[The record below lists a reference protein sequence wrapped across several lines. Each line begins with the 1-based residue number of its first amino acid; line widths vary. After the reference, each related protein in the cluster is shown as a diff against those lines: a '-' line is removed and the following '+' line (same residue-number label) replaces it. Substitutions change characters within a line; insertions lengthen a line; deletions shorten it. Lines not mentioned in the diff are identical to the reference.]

1 VHKDVADQ
9 FFSQMKATVQ
19 EFYGNDS
26 QKTEYYGRIINAK
39 AFERLADLVKKSESF
54 IKFGGKVD
62 ATERY
67 IEPTVFDFG
76 SDLTAFRAQPLMQ
89 DELFGPLVPVAT
101 FTNVDEVID
110 LVRGLPTGK
119 PLACYCYSR
128 DKAFIDAISNR
139 TTSGGLCINDS
150 VMHLANHELP
160 FGGVGESGMGSYHG
174 VYSFNTFTHQKAVL
188 RKYPAIDEMPV
199 LKQLLAARFPPYT
212 SFRKLAIKIFSM
224 RAMSIAVNP
233 PLEKL
238 FRFLL
243 RVFLLVIGLRVFGYR
258 VSIDGGRRR

>member
-1 VHKDVADQ
+1 MGNGEDV
-9 FFSQMKATVQ
+9 V
-19 EFYGNDS
+19 
-26 QKTEYYGRIINAK
+26 
-39 AFERLADLVKKSESF
+39 AFIR
-54 IKFGGKVD
+54 
-62 ATERY
+62 R
-67 IEPTVFDFG
+67 
-76 SDLTAFRAQPLMQ
+76 
-89 DELFGPLVPVAT
+89 
-101 FTNVDEVID
+101 
-110 LVRGLPTGK
+110 LPTGK
-119 PLACYCYSR
+119 PLACYCYARDAKVIDTISR
-128 DKAFIDAISNR
+128 R

-174 VYSFNTFTHQKAVL
+174 EHSFKTFTHQKAVL
-188 RKYPAIDEMPV
+188 RKYPAIDEMPL

-224 RAMSIAVNP
+224 RFMSIAVNP

-258 VSIDGGRRR
+258 VSIDGGRR